1 MKTKKKISILVLF
14 AFLNCLN
21 YGAFAQGMKIVSPHP
36 DLKFK
41 ITRCE
46 AAGNNVII
54 DYVIENLNTKDI
66 DFHIASGD
74 DYGIG
79 DFSTAYDDEG
89 NMYGKGKIKVNCG
102 NSNLISTGFLDTK
115 IPSEI
120 PVKGKIQIEGI
131 PESASLF
138 KRLDLRA
145 YSDDLG
151 LDWRESKIRITNLP
165 IYREGDE

>member
-46 AAGNNVII
+46 AAGKNVII
-54 DYVIENLNTKDI
+54 DFLVENLSPNDVTFCMVNGEVTDI
-66 DFHIASGD
+66 R
-74 DYGIG
+74 
-79 DFSTAYDDEG
+79 DDEG
-89 NMYGKGKIKVNCG
+89 NIYKRNNLDLFLGNIQEDIFGNVKQTLPSELPLKGRIKVVG
-102 NSNLISTGFLDTK
+102 
-115 IPSEI
+115 
-120 PVKGKIQIEGI
+120 V
-131 PESASLF
+131 PESAKIF
-138 KRLDLRA
+138 KRLQFMISSPELNVNPYHRWQTGEDLMI
-145 YSDDLG
+145 YN
-151 LDWRESKIRITNLP
+151 IP